1 MTGIDDVRT
10 AGQSIWQDDIRRAQ
24 LDSGELERR
33 RDEWGVTGI
42 TANPTIFEKAI
53 SEHDDYDAAIVQ
65 QGRRALEAPVDV
77 FWDLAV
83 DDIQRAADV
92 LRPVHDRTAGTDGF
106 VSLELA
112 PDLAYDAQGSIDA
125 GAELFGRLDRPNVM
139 IKVPGTAPGVVAIE
153 ELTARGVNVKVTLLF
168 GVAQWSAVWEAF
180 ASGMRRR
187 HDAGEGLAVASVA
200 SFFLSRIDRQVADA
214 LPDDE
219 QNQLALATAKLVHD
233 EWSRRLD
240 EPRWRELA
248 DAGARPQRLLW
259 ASTSPKDPELP
270 TTYYVERLV
279 VPETV
284 DTMSTDVIE
293 ALAAL
298 DHLDPPLL
306 SATSSHDAR
315 QVMSKAGAHG
325 VDPEQVAEQLQKDG
339 VLAFSDSFA
348 DLARCIEH
356 KARVLV
362 P

>member
-1 MTGIDDVRT
+1 MTGIDDLRN
-10 AGQSIWQDDIRRAQ
+10 AGQSIWQDDIRRSE
-24 LDSGELERR
+24 LEGGELERR
-33 RDEWGVTGI
+33 RDELAVTGI
-42 TANPTIFEKAI
+42 TANPTIFERAI
-53 SEHDDYDAAIVQ
+53 SEHDDYDAAIVER
-65 QGRRALEAPVDV
+65 GERAVEAPVDV

-83 DDIQRAADV
+83 EDIQRAADV
-92 LRPVHDRTAGTDGF
+92 LAPVHERTAGVDGF

-125 GAELFGRLDRPNVM
+125 AIELFGRLDRPNVM

-153 ELTARGVNVKVTLLF
+153 ELTARGVNVNVTLLF

-180 ASGMRRR
+180 VRGLQRRR
-187 HDAGEGLAVASVA
+187 DDGQDLAMASVA
-200 SFFLSRIDRQVADA
+200 SFFLSRIDHLAADA
-214 LPDDE
+214 LPDEE

-233 EWSRRLD
+233 EWIRRSA

-270 TTYYVERLV
+270 LTYYVERLI
-279 VPETV
+279 VPDTV
-284 DTMSTDVIE
+284 DTMSEDVIE

-298 DHLDPPLL
+298 HHVDTPQL

-315 QVMSKAGAHG
+315 QVMTRAAAHG
-325 VDPEQVAEQLQKDG
+325 IDPEQIAEQLQKDG
-339 VLAFSDSFA
+339 VVAFSDSFD

-356 KARVLV
+356 KARALA
-362 P
+362 

>member
-1 MTGIDDVRT
+1 MTGIDDVRD
-10 AGQSIWQDDIRRAQ
+10 AGQSIWQDDIQRSL
-24 LDSGELERR
+24 LDNGELERR
-33 RDEWGVTGI
+33 RDELAVTGI
-42 TANPTIFEKAI
+42 TANPTIFERAI
-53 SEHDDYDAAIVQ
+53 SEHDDYDAAIVE
-65 QGRRALEAPVDV
+65 QGRRAVDSPVDV

-92 LRPVHDRTAGTDGF
+92 LASVHDRTAGVDGF

-112 PDLAYDAQGSIDA
+112 PDLAYDAQGSIA
-125 GAELFGRLDRPNVM
+125 AATELFGRLDRPNVM

-153 ELTARGVNVKVTLLF
+153 ELTARGVNVNVTLLF
-168 GVAQWSAVWEAF
+168 GVAQWSGVWEAF
-180 ASGMRRR
+180 VRGLQRRR
-187 HDAGEGLAVASVA
+187 DDGEDLAVASVA
-200 SFFLSRIDRQVADA
+200 SFFLSRIDALVADS
-214 LPDDE
+214 LPGDE

-233 EWSRRLD
+233 EWSRRID

-270 TTYYVERLV
+270 PTYYVERLV
-279 VPETV
+279 VPDSV
-284 DTMSTDVIE
+284 DTMSEDVIE

-298 DHLDPPLL
+298 DHVEEPLL

-315 QVMSKAGAHG
+315 QVMARAAAHG
-325 VDPEQVAEQLQKDG
+325 IDPEQVAEQLQKDG
-339 VLAFSDSFA
+339 VLAFSKSFD

-362 P
+362 